1 MRTARTVEPPRKHLV
16 IAFDPGLATFGAVA
30 IDTNG
35 YDHTCRRADV
45 FRSES
50 LARKMNSEL
59 ADDRVRRVRELSRWM
74 SVWLDMDPVAVAAE
88 AMSFPRGAHA
98 IVAISLAWGVL
109 VAELEHRQI
118 PLVAALP
125 FRWRKAIN
133 GTGNEADAWS
143 TAVRAVPTFA
153 RCAEHIKRDDQEHAL
168 DALGVFVWAV
178 RTDMIRS
185 ALRGSR

>member
-1 MRTARTVEPPRKHLV
+1 MSM
-16 IAFDPGLATFGAVA
+16 DPGLATFGAVA

-35 YDHTCRRADV
+35 FDHVCRRADV
-45 FRSES
+45 FRSEP
-50 LARKMNSEL
+50 LARKLNAEL
-59 ADDRVRRVRELSRWM
+59 ADDRVRRARELTRWL

-98 IVAISLAWGVL
+98 IVAISLAWGVI
-109 VAELEHRQI
+109 VSELERRDV

-125 FRWRKAIN
+125 FRWRKAIT
-133 GTGNEADAWS
+133 GTGNERDAW
-143 TAVRAVPTFA
+143 TAAVRVVPTFA
-153 RCAEHIKRDDQEHAL
+153 AAAAHIARDDQEHAL

-185 ALRGSR
+185 ALRGLR